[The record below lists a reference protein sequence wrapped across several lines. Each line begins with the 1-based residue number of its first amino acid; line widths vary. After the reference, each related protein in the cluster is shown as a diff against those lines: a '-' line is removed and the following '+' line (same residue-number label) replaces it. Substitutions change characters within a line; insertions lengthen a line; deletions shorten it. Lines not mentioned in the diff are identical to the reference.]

1 MSRSTPLLLS
11 LLTLPFAFV
20 ACSDG
25 NELGAGGSAGSLGI
39 GSTGP
44 GSTGPGGAGPGPG
57 SGGAGAGGSGG
68 AGAGG

>member
-1 MSRSTPLLLS
+1 MWRGTPSSLFA

-25 NELGAGGSAGSLGI
+25 NELGAGGSSGTIGI

-44 GSTGPGGAGPGPG
+44 GSTGPGGAGPG
-57 SGGAGAGGSGG
+57 SGGAGAGGNGG
-68 AGAGG
+68 AGAG

>member
-1 MSRSTPLLLS
+1 MSRSTPLLLAF
-11 LLTLPFAFV
+11 LTLPFSFV

-25 NELGAGGSAGSLGI
+25 SELGSGGSAGTLGI

-57 SGGAGAGGSGG
+57 SGGAGPGSGG
-68 AGAGG
+68 AGG